1 MEVER
6 VESPTRVQH
15 YRPVDLAREHG
26 ISTQAVR
33 NYERDGFLPPAA
45 RTPNGYRTYTVT
57 HVHALRAHLA
67 LVAAHGHAT
76 AGEIMRAVHRGDL
89 DAALTTIDRSHIQ
102 RRNDRETLAAVET
115 AIDALDR
122 APTQDSP
129 ARPRAIGHLAHRLN
143 VSPATLRKWERAG
156 VLAPR
161 RDPRTGQRHY
171 DAADIRDAR
180 LAHLLRRGGYL
191 LDHIATVVGQV
202 RGAGGTEPLTASLHD
217 WRQRLTTRGR
227 LALTAAGLL
236 ATYLDH
242 TTPEPQTTSKT
253 ASARP

>member
-1 MEVER
+1 M
-6 VESPTRVQH
+6 ESPPAVQH

-45 RTPNGYRTYTVT
+45 RTPNGYRTYTAA
-57 HVHALRAHLA
+57 HVLALRAHLA
-67 LVAAHGHAT
+67 LVAAHGYAT
-76 AGEIMRAVHRGDL
+76 AGEVMRAVLGGDL
-89 DAALTTIDRSHIQ
+89 DAALTAIDRSHVQ
-102 RRNDRETLAAVET
+102 RRRDRETLAAVE
-115 AIDALDR
+115 AAVGALDR
-122 APTQDSP
+122 APTEDGP
-129 ARPRAIGHLAHRLN
+129 DRPLAIGHLAHRLG

-161 RDPRTGQRHY
+161 RDARTGHRQY
-171 DAADIRDAR
+171 DAADVRDAR

-202 RGAGGTEPLTASLHD
+202 RSAGGAEPLAASLHD

-236 ATYLDH
+236 AAYLD
-242 TTPEPQTTSKT
+242 TPRRDLDQPCLG
-253 ASARP
+253 